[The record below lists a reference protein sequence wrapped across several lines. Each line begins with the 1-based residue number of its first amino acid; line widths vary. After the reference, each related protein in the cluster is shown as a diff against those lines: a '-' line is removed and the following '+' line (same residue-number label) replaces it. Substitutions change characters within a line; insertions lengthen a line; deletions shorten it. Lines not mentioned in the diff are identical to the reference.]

1 MTFNMK
7 LRKLLDRIR
16 WPLVTR
22 KRFELNKANYEAE
35 LQATNQGADGYL
47 SQLREARDMIRNLKQ
62 QLAEAQRN
70 DQRDP
75 DTGRYTKAH

>member
-7 LRKLLDRIR
+7 LRKLLDRYR

-22 KRFELNKANYEAE
+22 ARFEQNKANYEAE
-35 LQATNQGADGYL
+35 LKATNQGADGYL

-75 DTGRYTKAH
+75 ETGRYTKAH